1 MSSRP
6 SRSTAGYATGIIL
19 SNDGSKAYVADY
31 GEGVLVFDLADPA
44 SPVYAVGNY
53 ETGSTSRK
61 LDISDDDETLF
72 VASSDEV
79 IALDVRA
86 LRWHQRASEH

>member
-1 MSSRP
+1 MSWRRQS
-6 SRSTAGYATGIIL
+6 STAGYATGIIL

-31 GEGVLVFDLADPA
+31 GEGVLVYDLTDPA
-44 SPVYAVGNY
+44 SPVYVGNY
-53 ETGSTSRK
+53 ETGSTSLK

-86 LRWHQRASEH
+86 LL